1 MRIPSGQNDYGP
13 DGKAIV
19 EQLSGLPIRTR
30 ISMALAAAVRA
41 ASCLTEDGEAK
52 KTVRGALDEAWHWE
66 LTGEPEALKLYQ
78 WVLPLLEC
86 ELLEEIKQD
95 LRKRHAILS
104 ATYAIYY
111 TIWHAARWELRN
123 SSVKDHPS
131 LPNDL
136 AEVSEQELI
145 YCLNSSSESAAFPTV
160 ERKWQLIM
168 VTKLRDLCATQP
180 SDLFGAVI
188 EPAVFEEF
196 K

>member
-1 MRIPSGQNDYGP
+1 MRIPGGQNGYDS
-13 DGKAIV
+13 DGKEIV

-66 LTGEPEALKLYQ
+66 LSGEPEALKLYQ
-78 WVLPLLEC
+78 WILPLLEC
-86 ELLEEIKQD
+86 ELLEEIQQD
-95 LRKRHAILS
+95 IRKRNAILS
-104 ATYAIYY
+104 ATYAMYY
-111 TIWHAARWELRN
+111 TIWHAARCELRT
-123 SSVKDHPS
+123 SSANADPS

-136 AEVSEQELI
+136 AEVSEQELT
-145 YCLNSSSESAAFPTV
+145 YCLNSSSESAAFPTI

-168 VTKLRDLCATQP
+168 VSKLRDLCATQT
-180 SDLFGAVI
+180 SDMFGAAI
-188 EPAVFEEF
+188 EPAVFEES